1 MRSPAAG
8 GPPAS
13 RLVRYPLAG
22 VAFLAL
28 ADTAIVA
35 LALPPILRELDTDV
49 AGVAAVLG
57 VYAVVLAV
65 ALLPAERLGRAVG
78 IGPLGLAGVALF
90 GLGSLVCGLANGL
103 DLLLVAR
110 GVQALGGAALLV
122 TAHALLVAETAESHG
137 LRLWR
142 MAALLGTAAGP
153 AIGGALTQALGW
165 RSIFLLQAPAAL
177 AAVPA
182 CLSATSAAAVRGTR
196 AAGAPEG
203 SAPAAPAHAV
213 RAAPPHERATARAAP
228 AHERASSTRRRL
240 AFAALAL
247 LSGAI
252 AAALFLTVL
261 LLVSGWG
268 IEPLAAALVVSVM
281 PLSALAATRI
291 GGPPGP
297 RAVAGALLVTAGAA
311 ALAFLPNANVAWTI
325 LPQLAVGVGMGL
337 ALSALAGELLPD
349 RDGHESARLLTT
361 RHAGI
366 ALALLI
372 LAPIAQHE
380 LDTTLQDTRLRGA
393 ALILDA
399 RIDPQLKL
407 EIAPQLAGSVETE
420 DPRGGLEDVFADARH
435 EVDGDQLAAYDE
447 LTERADDL
455 LVTGVNDGFRT
466 AFLVVAGLALLA
478 AALLAVAVASGW
490 LGFGAE
496 NGPHPNH
503 LRTGTRALGLVAA
516 AAVTAVVAFALIA
529 NTERPEPVKI
539 ANPCEDR
546 DLPGHRRCSGIRTR
560 RRTRRRRRD
569 RLPGRLIARGARPRP
584 GGRRSRAR
592 LRGALRRQPA
602 LGARHSGALP
612 AGLGPAA
619 ESISR
624 RALALPSACS
634 PAASR
639 ASSGPPRPE
648 PV

>member
-49 AGVAAVLG
+49 AGVAAVLC

-65 ALLPAERLGRAVG
+65 ALLPAERLGRAAG

-103 DLLLVAR
+103 DLLLIAR

-122 TAHALLVAETAESHG
+122 TAHALLVGENAESHG

-165 RSIFLLQAPAAL
+165 RSIFLVQAPAAL
-177 AAVPA
+177 AALPA
-182 CLSATSAAAVRGTR
+182 CLSARR
-196 AAGAPEG
+196 
-203 SAPAAPAHAV
+203 APAAP
-213 RAAPPHERATARAAP
+213 RAP
-228 AHERASSTRRRL
+228 ARGRESSARRRL

-268 IEPLAAALVVSVM
+268 VEPLAAALVVSVM

-311 ALAFLPNANVAWTI
+311 ALAFLPNANVAWTV

-349 RDGHESARLLTT
+349 RDGHGSARLLTT

-420 DPRGGLEDVFADARH
+420 DPRGGLENVFADARH
-435 EVDGDQLAAYDE
+435 EVDGDQLAAYDD

-478 AALLAVAVASGW
+478 AGLLAAAVASRL

-496 NGPHPNH
+496 NGPRPNH
-503 LRTGTRALGLVAA
+503 LRAGARALGLVAA

-529 NTERPEPVKI
+529 NTERPDPVTI

-546 DLPGHRRCSGIRTR
+546 DLPSTGGVTGFAQDAALVAADVIACRVGSSREELVLALADDDAAHDYEERYGVNPRSALDIAERF
-560 RRTRRRRRD
+560 
-569 RLPGRLIARGARPRP
+569 LPG
-584 GGRRSRAR
+584 
-592 LRGALRRQPA
+592 
-602 LGARHSGALP
+602 
-612 AGLGPAA
+612 
-619 ESISR
+619 
-624 RALALPSACS
+624 
-634 PAASR
+634 
-639 ASSGPPRPE
+639 
-648 PV
+648 

>member
-1 MRSPAAG
+1 MRSPAVG

-65 ALLPAERLGRAVG
+65 ALLPAERLGRLAG

-103 DLLLVAR
+103 DVLLIAR

-122 TAHALLVAETAESHG
+122 TAHALLVGETGQSHG

-165 RSIFLLQAPAAL
+165 RSIFLVQAPAAL

-182 CLSATSAAAVRGTR
+182 CLSAA
-196 AAGAPEG
+196 
-203 SAPAAPAHAV
+203 SAPAARAV
-213 RAAPPHERATARAAP
+213 PAAP
-228 AHERASSTRRRL
+228 AHERASSARRAL

-268 IEPLAAALVVSVM
+268 VEPLTAALVVSVM
-281 PLSALAATRI
+281 PLSALAATRT

-311 ALAFLPNANVAWTI
+311 ALGFLPNANVAWTV
-325 LPQLAVGVGMGL
+325 LPQLVVGVGMGL

-349 RDGHESARLLTT
+349 RDGHESARLLTA

-407 EIAPQLAGSVETE
+407 EIAPRLAGSVETE
-420 DPRGGLEDVFADARH
+420 DPRGGLEDVFADARD
-435 EVDGDQLAAYDE
+435 EVDDDQLAAYDD
-447 LTERADDL
+447 LTERSDDL

-466 AFLVVAGLALLA
+466 AFLVAAGLALLA
-478 AALLAVAVASGW
+478 AALLTAATAYGW
-490 LGFGAE
+490 SGFGAE
-496 NGPHPNH
+496 NGPDPNH
-503 LRTGTRALGLVAA
+503 LRAGARALGLVAA

-529 NTERPEPVKI
+529 NTERPDPVEI

-546 DLPGHRRCSGIRTR
+546 DLPSTGGVTGFAQDAALVAADVIACRVGSSREELVLALADEDAAHAYEERYGVNPRSALDIAERF
-560 RRTRRRRRD
+560 
-569 RLPGRLIARGARPRP
+569 LPG
-584 GGRRSRAR
+584 
-592 LRGALRRQPA
+592 
-602 LGARHSGALP
+602 
-612 AGLGPAA
+612 
-619 ESISR
+619 
-624 RALALPSACS
+624 
-634 PAASR
+634 
-639 ASSGPPRPE
+639 
-648 PV
+648 